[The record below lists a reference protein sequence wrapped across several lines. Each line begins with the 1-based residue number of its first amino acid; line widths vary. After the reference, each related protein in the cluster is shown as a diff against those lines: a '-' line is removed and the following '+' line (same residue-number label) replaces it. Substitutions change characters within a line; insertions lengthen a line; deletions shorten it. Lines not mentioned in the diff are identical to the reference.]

1 MSRTSNKYLQ
11 RLPMGMGMV
20 MIFFFYF
27 IEITYE
33 QRPPPYIPVENII
46 IDCGSSGEHIAKDK
60 RSWNGDIDSKFFP
73 LEGQNKA
80 SAPLKAVERTIALD
94 PVPYETARLSLS
106 EFTYTVP
113 VTPGPKFVRLYFFSA
128 TYRDFNRSKAF
139 FEVRIDKYTLLK
151 NFSASLTADALNID
165 GIEKEY
171 ILTVEKSPMK
181 ITFTPTSSQAGG
193 AFAFINGIEIVSMPS
208 ALYYSNG
215 RGLAIV
221 GQEGRFFTLTNNTAM
236 ETMYRINI
244 GGNTLSPIDDTGMFR
259 QWNTE
264 EEYLVSEGLSVLPVA
279 HNTTTPLKFRD
290 NISSYAAP
298 DSVYKTGRSTGNKP
312 NKTLLRSYNLTWE
325 FSVDSKFRYMLRL
338 HFCEINKEFTEVGD
352 RVFYIYIADDRVEKK
367 FDIINFAHGQ
377 YVPYY
382 KDYLW
387 FGNNSDQKKV
397 KLSVALQANP
407 DDYRTTFVDAILN
420 GLEIFKLN
428 DDSSNLAG
436 LNPDPTNRTAIARP
450 STDAE
455 KGKSSLITIIGVVL
469 GVAAAIVMLSVLGF
483 FIIRR
488 GKKVKDAASTSEK
501 TSWWGPISF
510 STTRS
515 SKTRTSSSLPSD
527 LCRYFSLAEIKAA
540 TNNFEDIFIIGV
552 GGFGNVYKG
561 YVDNGTVPVAI
572 KRLKPESS
580 QGFNEFKTEIEML
593 THLRHRHLVSLIGY
607 CNDEREMI
615 LVYDYMAQGTLRSH
629 LYNTEN
635 LPLGWRQRLEICIG
649 AARGL
654 HYLHTGSK
662 YTIIH
667 RDVKTTN
674 ILLDEKWV
682 AKVSD
687 FGLSKTGPT
696 SMSKAH
702 ITTVVKG
709 SIGYLDPEYYK
720 RQQLTEKSDVYSFG
734 VVLFEV
740 LCGRPPI
747 VRTAEKRQVSL
758 AEWAR
763 CCYQKGTLHQIIDPH
778 LTGRIAPECLKK
790 YGDIAVS
797 CMLDN
802 GTERPSMN
810 DVVWGLEFAMQLQKN
825 AEDNDSVGGALI
837 KMKGEDEVALI
848 NSNSNSDWAYNNC
861 SSEDGTESKSSG
873 VSKLL
878 NISSEED
885 STTKESMKGLSGT
898 VFSEINDPKGR

>member
-20 MIFFFYF
+20 MIFFFFFYF

-46 IDCGSSGEHIAKDK
+46 IDCGSSGEHIAQDK

-73 LEGQNKA
+73 LEGKNKA

-151 NFSASLTADALNID
+151 NFSASLTADALNIY
-165 GIEKEY
+165 GIKKEY

-264 EEYLVSEGLSVLPVA
+264 EEYLVSEGLSVQPI
-279 HNTTTPLKFRD
+279 TITRTPLKFRD

-312 NKTLLRSYNLTWE
+312 NKALLRSYNLTWE

-377 YVPYY
+377 FVPYY

-428 DDSSNLAG
+428 DDSGNLAG
-436 LNPDPTNRTAIARP
+436 LNPDSPNRTAIARP

-455 KGKSSLITIIGVVL
+455 KGKSSLITIIGVVFGIIACMVL
-469 GVAAAIVMLSVLGF
+469 ISVLSF
-483 FIIRR
+483 FISQSRR
-488 GKKVKDAASTSEK
+488 KVKDSASTEGSN
-501 TSWWGPISF
+501 WWDPIF
-510 STTRS
+510 CTK
-515 SKTRTSSSLPSD
+515 SKSRKKQGSSLPLD
-527 LCRYFSLAEIKAA
+527 LCRYFSLAEIKVA
-540 TNNFEDIFIIGV
+540 TTNFDSMFIIGR

-561 YVDNGTVPVAI
+561 YIDGGTIPVAI
-572 KRLKPESS
+572 KRLKHQSL
-580 QGFNEFKTEIEML
+580 QGGHEFKTEIEML
-593 THLRHRHLVSLIGY
+593 SYLRHLNLVSLIGY
-607 CNDEREMI
+607 CNEESEMI
-615 LVYDYMAQGTLRSH
+615 LVYEYMVRGTLSSH
-629 LYNTEN
+629 LYNTDN
-635 LPLGWRQRLEICIG
+635 SPLSWKQRLQICLG
-649 AARGL
+649 VANGL
-654 HYLHTGSK
+654 YYLHEGVNHM
-662 YTIIH
+662 IIH

-674 ILLDEKWV
+674 ILLSERLV
-682 AKVSD
+682 AKISD
-687 FGLSKTGPT
+687 FGLSKMVPT
-696 SMSKAH
+696 TLSKTH
-702 ITTVVKG
+702 VSTMVKG
-709 SIGYLDPEYYK
+709 SFGYLDPEYFK
-720 RQQLTEKSDVYSFG
+720 CQQLTEKSDVYSFG
-734 VVLFEV
+734 VVLCEV

-747 VRTAEKRQVSL
+747 LRNVERRKMSL
-758 AEWAR
+758 SQWFQT
-763 CCYQKGTLHQIIDPH
+763 CYLDKILIQIIDPY
-778 LTGRIAPECLKK
+778 LNGKIAPECLNK
-790 YGDIAVS
+790 YGEIAMS

-802 GTERPSMN
+802 GADRPSMKE
-810 DVVWGLEFAMQLQKN
+810 VVRELELAMQLQNN
-825 AEDNDSVGGALI
+825 AEENIRFGGEPSQ
-837 KMKGEDEVALI
+837 M
-848 NSNSNSDWAYNNC
+848 NP
-861 SSEDGTESKSSG
+861 DGTVRYYFSWEDPSG
-873 VSKLL
+873 A
-878 NISSEED
+878 
-885 STTKESMKGLSGT
+885 
-898 VFSEINDPKGR
+898 VFSDIKNLEGRP